1 MDPLRHR
8 NQFDLRRRRIRVRKT
23 THIGLQ
29 CARTILQSSPFLRN
43 SMLNQR
49 ILQFLDLTFSAQLT
63 RAAIRAAGPTT
74 KETRRRFSNDSI
86 TSLCPKVL

>member
-1 MDPLRHR
+1 
-8 NQFDLRRRRIRVRKT
+8 
-23 THIGLQ
+23 
-29 CARTILQSSPFLRN
+29 
-43 SMLNQR
+43 MLNQR
-49 ILQFLDLTFSAQLT
+49 ILQFLDLTFSTQLT